1 MNLKQSPDSAPR
13 GRGHG
18 RLLGMRVAQRA
29 RIKELE
35 QELHAQ
41 IRAVAEARAQDM
53 MREALKDAIRTH
65 DRDAAS
71 EAFSS
76 RFNDLARTGRSP
88 VENRKS
94 LPAYSQLRKA
104 KWRLAFL
111 ELPALLSGWLTLI
124 SLIIVD
130 YLIFGLFHVSYFQWF
145 FASGAGVALIAAL
158 VAAVVDLDSHAS
170 LIAAHPWSFLA
181 EVTRV
186 LVDVNVVMTASMA
199 SPRPDEEEEELQDIQ
214 YLGFLSY
221 FRWVAFDEFMTK
233 IFSYIFTLVFIVWA
247 VVLAPMLYFIDLI
260 CGAPA
265 RAFVASSMTVWL
277 LRSDEKDIRSFTWQ
291 IGRKDA
297 KPSGTLREIGFSTRP
312 VTTTFVFAAGFIF
325 VAGHVQP
332 WWP

>member
-41 IRAVAEARAQDM
+41 IRAVDDARTQDM
-53 MREALKDAIRTH
+53 MREALRDAIRTH
-65 DRDAAS
+65 DPDAAS

-76 RFNDLARTGRSP
+76 RFNGLARTGRSP
-88 VENRKS
+88 VEARKS

-104 KWRLAFL
+104 KWKLAFL

-145 FASGAGVALIAAL
+145 FASGASVALIAAL
-158 VAAVVDLDSHAS
+158 VAAIVDLDSHAS
-170 LIAAHPWSFLA
+170 LIAAHPWSFLV
-181 EVTRV
+181 EVSNV
-186 LVDVNVVMTASMA
+186 LEDVSTLMAASTA
-199 SPRPDEEEEELQDIQ
+199 SPRPDEELQDIQ
-214 YLGFLSY
+214 YLGFVSY
-221 FRWVAFDEFMTK
+221 FRWAAFDRFVTK
-233 IFSYIFTLVFIVWA
+233 IFFYIFMLVFIVWA

-260 CGAPA
+260 CGAPV
-265 RAFVASSMTVWL
+265 RAFVASSMTVWVQRPDENT
-277 LRSDEKDIRSFTWQ
+277 RSYTWQ

-297 KPSGTLREIGFSTRP
+297 KPSGSLREISFSTRP
-312 VTTTFVFAAGFIF
+312 VTTTFVLAAGFIF